1 MSFDRM
7 QCAGRYDA
15 HPHVRS
21 MANEGQEWASFAM
34 CRRFFRASE
43 RCDVGDVICTDFGEN
58 HRSSFTG
65 IAQPDPSKMNAL
77 AREPDEHKV
86 ARLTNNKILY
96 VFAVTF
102 FCTMRLYFETGSIR
116 YRIHITPSRR
126 ALFPSLRPSR
136 RSRPTIARSRR
147 ACRTEAPCR
156 RRACPGRRDRKMH
169 PGARP
174 CSSRTCRF
182 LFRHPRLEE
191 RRGTRGRGARRR
203 AKRAGERT
211 RTPRGSRGTAPRD
224 EASRGVCAAVWG
236 RAIALIGKTARR
248 ARETDTDVKLGPRR
262 SHVSLSE
269 DRRDLGRGLGAL
281 PLTPPWLGTVGPERR
296 TRRRPCDRRA
306 PHAAAPGARQ

>member
-136 RSRPTIARSRR
+136 RSRRCCAAHSRAGFFSGEFSSPGSRPPPRAALFAPPPGHTPRR
-147 ACRTEAPCR
+147 ADRARVASRGHGPPRPTARR
-156 RRACPGRRDRKMH
+156 RRAPRAPGSRPPRSAPDAVGSRPSGVGRAPVVDSRSRAVAPSPH
-169 PGARP
+169 PPADP
-174 CSSRTCRF
+174 STP
-182 LFRHPRLEE
+182 H
-191 RRGTRGRGARRR
+191 TRARRYPQVGSP
-203 AKRAGERT
+203 AG
-211 RTPRGSRGTAPRD
+211 P
-224 EASRGVCAAVWG
+224 
-236 RAIALIGKTARR
+236 
-248 ARETDTDVKLGPRR
+248 
-262 SHVSLSE
+262 
-269 DRRDLGRGLGAL
+269 
-281 PLTPPWLGTVGPERR
+281 
-296 TRRRPCDRRA
+296 
-306 PHAAAPGARQ
+306 

>member
-1 MSFDRM
+1 MER
-7 QCAGRYDA
+7 A
-15 HPHVRS
+15 HLGCDIWS
-21 MANEGQEWASFAM
+21 MAVATRPISGMVNGRTERPLCQCHRGEASASDLEGTASGT
-34 CRRFFRASE
+34 RRGVFRA
-43 RCDVGDVICTDFGEN
+43 
-58 HRSSFTG
+58 
-65 IAQPDPSKMNAL
+65 L
-77 AREPDEHKV
+77 
-86 ARLTNNKILY
+86 
-96 VFAVTF
+96 
-102 FCTMRLYFETGSIR
+102 
-116 YRIHITPSRR
+116 PSRVTPQS
-126 ALFPSLRPSR
+126 LPSDN
-136 RSRPTIARSRR
+136 RSIPTRG
-147 ACRTEAPCR
+147 TEARR

-174 CSSRTCRF
+174 LFVDVSPFSGISS
-182 LFRHPRLEE
+182 EE
-191 RRGTRGRGARRR
+191 RRERGEGARRR

-248 ARETDTDVKLGPRR
+248 ARESDTDVKLGPRR
-262 SHVSLSE
+262 SHVSENE